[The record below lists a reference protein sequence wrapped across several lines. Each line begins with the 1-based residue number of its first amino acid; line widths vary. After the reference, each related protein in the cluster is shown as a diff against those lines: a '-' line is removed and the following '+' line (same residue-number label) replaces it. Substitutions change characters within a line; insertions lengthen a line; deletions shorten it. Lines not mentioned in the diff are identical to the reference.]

1 MRLRSVLVLSAAL
14 LARPALGQAPAGTTV
29 SGVVRDGLSHAPLPG
44 ATVQLVSA
52 TDALGGTRS
61 AVSDSLGGFT
71 FTGIADGRY
80 TLGFLH
86 PMLDSLGIEPPQRA
100 VQVERGRPVR
110 LDVASP
116 SAAQIR
122 AELCGPASADSGAVV
137 MGVVRGAAD
146 GAPVAG
152 ASVAGVWSELT
163 LGRGGMVPT
172 TRRIVATTA
181 ADGLFALCNVPRGGL
196 MAVGASRGADST
208 DMIDLE
214 VPAEGFLHRALYVGA
229 ATAVATPA
237 VATTAAPA
245 DSAALARPRR
255 TGEGMLRGTVVA
267 TAGGRVLEGA
277 LVSIAG
283 GAQTRT
289 DATGAWTLANV
300 PYGTRLLEVRAV
312 GFFPERRPV
321 DVVQGAAPLRVSLQT
336 MQAVLDAVK
345 VTARYS
351 EGLAGFEQRRRSGPG
366 RYLTSEDVA
375 KRLVIQTSDLF
386 KNMSG
391 VRLEGDAIV
400 MRGPFGDCTPGF
412 FIDGHYFD
420 TLDRL
425 EFDNFAAP
433 DRIRGIE
440 IYTVASVPAQFR
452 RLPGAAGGDAAP
464 CGSIV
469 IWTR

>member
-1 MRLRSVLVLSAAL
+1 MRLRHLSFLVAF
-14 LARPALGQAPAGTTV
+14 LAAPAAAQTPAGITV
-29 SGVVRDGLSHAPLPG
+29 SGVVRDGLSRAPLAG

-61 AVSDSLGGFT
+61 VVSDSIGGFT
-71 FTGIADGRY
+71 FSGVADGRY

-122 AELCGPASADSGAVV
+122 AELCGPATADSGAVV
-137 MGVVRGAAD
+137 MGVVRGAGD

-172 TRRIVATTA
+172 TKRIVATTA

-214 VPAEGFLHRALYVGA
+214 VPADGFLHRALYVGA
-229 ATAVATPA
+229 ARADAAVAA
-237 VATTAAPA
+237 TAAPS
-245 DSAALARPRR
+245 DSAAPARARR
-255 TGEGMLRGTVVA
+255 TGEGTLRGTVVA
-267 TAGGRVLEGA
+267 TAGGRPLEGA

-283 GAQTRT
+283 SAQTRT

-321 DVVQGAAPLRVSLQT
+321 DVVQGGAPLRLSLQT

-351 EGLAGFEQRRRSGPG
+351 EGLAGFEDRRRSGPG
-366 RYLTSEDVA
+366 RYFTAADIS

-391 VRLEGDAIV
+391 VRLEGDSIL

-425 EFDNFAAP
+425 EIDNFARP
-433 DRIRGIE
+433 DRVRGIE
-440 IYTVASVPAQFR
+440 IYTDASAPAQFR